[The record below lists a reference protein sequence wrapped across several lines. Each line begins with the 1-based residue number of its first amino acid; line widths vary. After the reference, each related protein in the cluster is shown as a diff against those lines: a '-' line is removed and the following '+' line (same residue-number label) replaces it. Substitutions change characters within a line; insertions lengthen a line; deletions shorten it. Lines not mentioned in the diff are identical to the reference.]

1 MKQRLTLSM
10 CILAAASALNAQTD
24 DQYRMEIG
32 AGVGLMSY
40 QGDFNGS
47 IMKNQQ
53 PMASLVLRRI
63 WSPYMGLKFSGS
75 YGKLKGTSK
84 DVKTYYPELKDNPY
98 EFSRSLVDVSAVYEY
113 NFWPYG
119 TGRDYRGA
127 KRLTPFVFVGV
138 GATFASG
145 GDADNCFTANMPIG
159 LGVKYKIGS
168 RLNLGVEWAE
178 HFSLS
183 DNLDGKKDPY
193 GIESTGLFKNTDCY
207 STLQITLT
215 YSFSA
220 KCRTCHNEDE

>member
-98 EFSRSLVDVSAVYEY
+98 EFSRSLVDV
-113 NFWPYG
+113 
-119 TGRDYRGA
+119 RDR
-127 KRLTPFVFVGV
+127 KSVV
-138 GATFASG
+138 
-145 GDADNCFTANMPIG
+145 
-159 LGVKYKIGS
+159 
-168 RLNLGVEWAE
+168 
-178 HFSLS
+178 
-183 DNLDGKKDPY
+183 
-193 GIESTGLFKNTDCY
+193 
-207 STLQITLT
+207 
-215 YSFSA
+215 
-220 KCRTCHNEDE
+220 